1 MANAKFSAI
10 VFKLSLKRTMKDHKE
25 RAKQMA
31 KGEESGFRS
40 AKPKKMIQFKILI
53 LCLRN
58 TSYEDLDCLY
68 RIPFDIC

>member
-10 VFKLSLKRTMKDHKE
+10 AFKLSLKRTMKNHKE

-40 AKPKKMIQFKILI
+40 AKPKKNDSIQKLNFVPSK
-53 LCLRN
+53 
-58 TSYEDLDCLY
+58 Y
-68 RIPFDIC
+68 